1 MQNLTARKSH
11 LRVRLQPSCLFLVQ
25 ILTCTHKKSL
35 TNLPWIEAVKVS
47 LLLVKYVILTKS
59 GREIGHHPSGAR
71 ICAATLHT
79 EITKTN
85 QCRPTCH
92 MSPHTLPCNET
103 RAVI

>member
-47 LLLVKYVILTKS
+47 LLLVKYYDVILTKS
-59 GREIGHHPSGAR
+59 GREIGHHPGGAR
-71 ICAATLHT
+71 ICAATFQT
-79 EITKTN
+79 EITKK
-85 QCRPTCH
+85 RP
-92 MSPHTLPCNET
+92 
-103 RAVI
+103 I